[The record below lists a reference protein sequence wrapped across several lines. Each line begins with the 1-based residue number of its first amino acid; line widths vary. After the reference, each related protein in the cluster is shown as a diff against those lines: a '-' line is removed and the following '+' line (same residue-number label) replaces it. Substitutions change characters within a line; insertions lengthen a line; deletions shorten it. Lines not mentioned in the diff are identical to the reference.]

1 MSSGKALQAELVAS
15 AKAQGRECTLPN
27 LESLGPEQVEKE
39 GRGLLAGRSCVFYSR
54 SKFAGFLSK

>member
-27 LESLGPEQVEKE
+27 LESLGLGRVEKE
-39 GRGLLAGRSCVFYSR
+39 SGGLLAGRSCVF
-54 SKFAGFLSK
+54 L

>member
-1 MSSGKALQAELVAS
+1 MSSGKALQAELAAS

-39 GRGLLAGRSCVFYSR
+39 GRGLLAGRSCVFYR
-54 SKFAGFLSK
+54 SEQVCRLSL